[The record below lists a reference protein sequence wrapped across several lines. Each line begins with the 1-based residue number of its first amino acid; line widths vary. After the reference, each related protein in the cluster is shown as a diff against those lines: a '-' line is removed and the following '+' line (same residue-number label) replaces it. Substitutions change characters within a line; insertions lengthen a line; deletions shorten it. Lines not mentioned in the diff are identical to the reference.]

1 MYVGQGNCYEMVEE
15 FVYCVV
21 MQCYYCVDWVIL
33 VDFEVC
39 DCFVGFCDDWFLV
52 GDFCEVV
59 NGVFD
64 DFFVSDCFVKIYVQC
79 DFGDVWYFYD

>member
-1 MYVGQGNCYEMVEE
+1 M
-15 FVYCVV
+15 
-21 MQCYYCVDWVIL
+21 
-33 VDFEVC
+33 DFEVC

-64 DFFVSDCFVKIYVQC
+64 DFFVSDCFVKIYV
-79 DFGDVWYFYD
+79 